1 MTWYYKGREVD
12 ELPEDCVGYVYIIT
26 NLIDGRQYIGKKLS
40 RFSKTSTKTITLKDG
55 SKKKKKI
62 KSKAESDWKTYY
74 GSSEHLN
81 ADVAKYGEKC
91 FKREII
97 HYCPNKGTLNY
108 LELREQIDRRVMESD
123 NFYNGFV
130 GTKVHKKHIKL
141 S

>member
-1 MTWYYKGREVD
+1 MTWYYEGNVVE
-12 ELPEDCVGYVYIIT
+12 ELPDDCVGYVYLIT
-26 NLIDGRQYIGKKLS
+26 NLIDGRQYVGKKLS
-40 RFSKTSTKTITLKDG
+40 QFSKTSTKTITLKDG
-55 SKKKKKI
+55 SKKKKKV

-81 ADVAKYGEKC
+81 ADVEKFGPLC

-123 NFYNGFV
+123 KFYNGFV
-130 GTKVHKKHIKL
+130 GGKIHKKHIKL
-141 S
+141 T